1 MNGVDDSAPRLTPPS
16 LVARIRTAAG
26 DILLPDDIVR
36 AMQMQA
42 SAERRKRAQILDS
55 EGARQAEVNIAEGR
69 RQAAV
74 LASEAA
80 MLEKVNIA
88 KGTEPTRARALPV
101 DERPADARLQ
111 HQAVDGGRRGGR

>member
-1 MNGVDDSAPRLTPPS
+1 MAHDNISFIANL
-16 LVARIRTAAG
+16 RTHSG

-88 KGTEPTRARALPV
+88 KGTESTRAH
-101 DERPADARLQ
+101 PASTSGRLMR
-111 HQAVDGGRRGGR
+111 VCSTNP

>member
-1 MNGVDDSAPRLTPPS
+1 MHS
-16 LVARIRTAAG
+16 G

-88 KGTEPTRARALPV
+88 KGTESTCAH
-101 DERPADARLQ
+101 PASTSGRLMR
-111 HQAVDGGRRGGR
+111 VCSTNP